1 MDRFL
6 TVKPS
11 SASFGA
17 EGGTKTFAVN
27 ASGTWKITTNLTS
40 WIHVTKSGNT
50 VNLRVDKNNGSS
62 QRTGT
67 IEFVSGDKKVVVPIK
82 QTGSTTLSVTPDHL
96 TYDSS
101 GGSKTINVTSNNSWS
116 IGTGIASWGHLTKN
130 GNVLTVRIDPN
141 NSSSTRSD
149 WFSIKAGNK
158 EKRINISQSG
168 MSPSLSVS
176 TNSVSFDYSGGTKTI
191 TVSTNG
197 TWEIGTGIASWG
209 HLSKDGNLLYVK
221 VDKNTTTSSRS
232 DWFTIKAGDKEKRIN
247 ISQSGNSPSLSVS
260 TDNVSFDY
268 SGGTKTIAVSTNG
281 TWEIGTGTASWGH
294 LSKNGNLL
302 YVKIDKNTTSSS
314 RSDWFT
320 VKAGNKEK
328 RINITQ
334 KANTTSSSKN
344 AIIHS
349 VKVDNN
355 VDVSGKKGLS
365 VKVSFNVMGMKDKD
379 GKVSCYFYDANGKA
393 LLDTNNSYCTSGT
406 PSYVAVSRSI
416 KPGYDNS
423 KYTDYEITI
432 PYEELHLSNTNY
444 TTLRVD
450 VLIWDYSVTPIKTL
464 ARKENTTFTCI
475 PDISY
480 LQVDGST
487 SNRTKYFGESG
498 GREYYSVSTNASSYE
513 TWGVPSWCSI
523 ENKSSSGFT
532 LVCDRNSNRN
542 SRSNWMLVKAAGKE
556 IRIDITQAASSGPT
570 TTITS
575 IEQFHNVFN
584 GYVKGMNI
592 KLKFDVSGMQGRRIK
607 ATAWFYYADNTTKL
621 NNAYGGQVQVSNS
634 DTAPYENTTFTM
646 TLFMPYKGLNMAYGW
661 RGPLSFNIVIY
672 DDYGNELARRNNNTF
687 TYSSF

>member
-1 MDRFL
+1 MNTMMINRKFGVFLSILIFYTTCIYGQERPKMERFI
-6 TVKPS
+6 TVKPT
-11 SASFGA
+11 SASFGVD
-17 EGGTKTFAVN
+17 GGSQTFTVN
-27 ASGTWKITTNLTS
+27 ASGTWKIASNLTS
-40 WIHVTKSGNT
+40 WMHLTKSGNT
-50 VNLRVDKNNGSS
+50 VKLRVDENNGSS
-62 QRTGT
+62 QRSGT
-67 IEFVSGDKKVVVPIK
+67 IELVSGGKKVVVPIK
-82 QTGSTTLSVTPDHL
+82 QAGSTTLSVSSDYL
-96 TYDSS
+96 NYNSS
-101 GGSKTINVTSNNSWS
+101 GGSKTIKVTSNGSWN
-116 IGTGIASWGHLTKN
+116 IETVTASWGHLSRN

-158 EKRINISQSG
+158 KKRINISQSG
-168 MSPSLSVS
+168 KSPSLSVS
-176 TNSVSFDYSGGTKTI
+176 TDNVSFDYSGGTKTI

-197 TWEIGTGIASWG
+197 TWEIGTG
-209 HLSKDGNLLYVK
+209 
-221 VDKNTTTSSRS
+221 
-232 DWFTIKAGDKEKRIN
+232 
-247 ISQSGNSPSLSVS
+247 
-260 TDNVSFDY
+260 
-268 SGGTKTIAVSTNG
+268 
-281 TWEIGTGTASWGH
+281 TASWGH
-294 LSKNGNLL
+294 LSMNGNLL

-314 RSDWFT
+314 RSDWFSI
-320 VKAGNKEK
+320 KAGNKEK

-355 VDVSGKKGLS
+355 ADVSGKKGLS

-416 KPGYDNS
+416 KPSYDNS
-423 KYTDYEITI
+423 KYTDYEIMI

-450 VLIWDYSVTPIKTL
+450 VLIWDYSVTPNKTL
-464 ARKENTTFTCI
+464 TRKENTTFTCI

-532 LVCDRNSNRN
+532 LVCNRN
-542 SRSNWMLVKAAGKE
+542 TNRSSRSDWMKVKAAGKE
-556 IRIDITQAASSGPT
+556 IRIDIEQAASSVPT
-570 TTITS
+570 ATITS
-575 IEQFHNVFN
+575 IEQFHNVFH

-646 TLFMPYKGLNMAYGW
+646 TLFMPYQGLNMAYGW
-661 RGPLSFNIVIY
+661 RGSLSFDIAIY
-672 DDYGNELARRNNNTF
+672 DDNGNKLVRQDNNTF
-687 TYSSF
+687 TYSNF

>member
-1 MDRFL
+1 MNTMMINRKFGVFLSILIFYTTCIYGQERPKMERFI
-6 TVKPS
+6 TVKPT
-11 SASFGA
+11 SASFRA
-17 EGGTKTFAVN
+17 DGGSQTFTVN
-27 ASGTWKITTNLTS
+27 ASGTWKIASNLPS
-40 WIHVTKSGNT
+40 WMHLTKSGNT
-50 VNLRVDKNNGSS
+50 VKLRVDENNGSS
-62 QRTGT
+62 QRSGT
-67 IEFVSGDKKVVVPIK
+67 IELVSGGKKVVVPIK
-82 QTGSTTLSVTPDHL
+82 QAGLTTLSVSSDYL
-96 TYDSS
+96 NYNAS
-101 GGSKTINVTSNNSWS
+101 GGSKTINVTSNGSWN
-116 IGTGIASWGHLTKN
+116 IETVTASWGHLSRN

-168 MSPSLSVS
+168 
-176 TNSVSFDYSGGTKTI
+176 K
-191 TVSTNG
+191 
-197 TWEIGTGIASWG
+197 
-209 HLSKDGNLLYVK
+209 
-221 VDKNTTTSSRS
+221 
-232 DWFTIKAGDKEKRIN
+232 
-247 ISQSGNSPSLSVS
+247 SPSLSVS

-268 SGGTKTIAVSTNG
+268 SGGTKTITVLTNG
-281 TWEIGTGTASWGH
+281 TWDIGTGTASWGH

-320 VKAGNKEK
+320 IKAGNKEK

-355 VDVSGKKGLS
+355 ADVSGKKGLS
-365 VKVSFNVMGMKDKD
+365 VKVSFNVMGMKDKE
-379 GKVSCYFYDANGKA
+379 GNVSCYFYDANGKA
-393 LLDTNNSYCTSGT
+393 LLDTNNSYSTSGT
-406 PSYVAVSRSI
+406 PSYVAAGRSI
-416 KPGYDNS
+416 KPSYDNS

-450 VLIWDYSVTPIKTL
+450 VLIWDYSVTPNKTL
-464 ARKENTTFTCI
+464 TRKENTTFTCI

-523 ENKSSSGFT
+523 VNKSSSGFT
-532 LVCDRNSNRN
+532 LVCNRN
-542 SRSNWMLVKAAGKE
+542 TNRSSRSDWMLVKAAGKE
-556 IRIDITQAASSGPT
+556 IRIDIEQAASSGPT
-570 TTITS
+570 ATITS

-646 TLFMPYKGLNMAYGW
+646 TLFMPYQGLNMAYGW
-661 RGPLSFNIVIY
+661 RGSLSFDIAIY
-672 DDYGNELARRNNNTF
+672 DDNGNKLVRQDNNTF
-687 TYSSF
+687 TYSNF